1 MDDRSRRLP
10 PPHRDFLDRALPLL
24 TQDPR
29 IVGVAGAGS
38 MLTGGMDAYSD
49 LDLVIVS
56 EAAAHPALMQE
67 RFAIA
72 GRLGRLLT
80 AFTGEHVGEPRL
92 LICLYDAPL
101 LHVDLKFVALEDL
114 ERRIEDPVVLFER
127 EGRLS
132 AAMRASVARH
142 PMPEP
147 QWIEDRFW
155 VWVHYAALR
164 LGRGELF
171 EVIDFLAFLRGTVF
185 GPVALVEAGKL
196 PRGVRRLE
204 RDAPEAAAALR
215 GTLARHE
222 AASCAEAIEVAIAR
236 YRELCQSPRWAHVTR
251 RAEAE
256 EAAVAYFRTVARGLT
271 AP

>member
-1 MDDRSRRLP
+1 MRDLSSLLP
-10 PPHRDFLDRALPLL
+10 PPHREFLDRALPLL
-24 TQDPR
+24 AQDAR
-29 IVGVAGAGS
+29 ILGIAGAGS

-56 EAAAHPALMQE
+56 DAAAHPALMQE

-72 GRLGRLLT
+72 GRLGQLLT
-80 AFTGEHVGEPRL
+80 AFTGEHVGEPRV

-101 LHVDLKFVALEDL
+101 LHVDLKFVALEAL
-114 ERRIEDPVVLFER
+114 EHRIEDPVVLFER
-127 EGRLS
+127 DGCLS

-185 GPVALVEAGKL
+185 GPIALVKAGKL

-215 GTLARHE
+215 DTLARHE
-222 AASCAEAIEVAIAR
+222 AASCAAVIEAAIAH
-236 YRELCQSPRWAHVTR
+236 YRELRQHPSWAHVARKTE
-251 RAEAE
+251 AEA
-256 EAAVAYFRTVARGLT
+256 AAVEYFRTVARGLRP
-271 AP
+271 A